1 MLWVLKWSKKV
12 LLGYHLSRCGSSAIV
27 LCADMLCLP
36 LFVVLCPKDIGPDLL
51 TFTWNCSYPAQKM
64 SLHAKS
70 LLHLWKV
77 ILAYFVLT
85 ITCKWV
91 NQNCTRPLVLNSL
104 IQFAGTSSI
113 LPLQFSSWRK
123 RVYLQVK
130 RRKQWPCCQREAF
143 TSKARNKEKWNNSVW
158 GPRTKQQVSTGVKTV
173 WIWKWINTYMIS

>member
-1 MLWVLKWSKKV
+1 MNEDHTRKCFEFSNGVKKYY
-12 LLGYHLSRCGSSAIV
+12 LDTIPRCGSSAIV

-113 LPLQFSSWRK
+113 LPAPIFLLKETRLPPS
-123 RVYLQVK
+123 
-130 RRKQWPCCQREAF
+130 EAE
-143 TSKARNKEKWNNSVW
+143 KAVAMLSERSLH
-158 GPRTKQQVSTGVKTV
+158 
-173 WIWKWINTYMIS
+173 I